1 MLRHAPRS
9 KLTAFRDGIIL
20 FLKLVMSDEP
30 GLWHFL
36 AGLSAGVMLLSV
48 MMLLWWLLWKF
59 LFLI

>member
-30 GLWHFL
+30 YLGISRRDVSGGH
-36 AGLSAGVMLLSV
+36 AAVRDDAAGV
-48 MMLLWWLLWKF
+48 LLWKF